1 MRFGE
6 GEMALVP
13 PMLLFNCQDDAGL
26 AHLKVTV
33 SALMSFSYDENYR
46 FKACIANRLCGP
58 GEKILAD
65 TMETCC
71 AYAFASKAPSF
82 CLGK

>member
-1 MRFGE
+1 
-6 GEMALVP
+6 
-13 PMLLFNCQDDAGL
+13 
-26 AHLKVTV
+26 
-33 SALMSFSYDENYR
+33 MSFSYDENYR